1 MFTPHKL
8 VHSKGDPVKF
18 LSLKSRFDHP
28 DRIKVKDEEQAPDH
42 QSQRAK

>member
-8 VHSKGDPVKF
+8 IHSKGNPMPLF
-18 LSLKSRFDHP
+18 FMQSRFDHP

-42 QSQRAK
+42 